1 MLRVTS
7 RIFFLFLFVF
17 VFCVRA
23 HSVHSGEIC
32 KYSKPICD
40 ARSVV
45 FSISAFDPIASAVRI
60 GRELL
65 VASRHAIADEVEVR
79 VKTKGNKL
87 LIAEV
92 VPTSYSGD
100 IILLKVP
107 GLPDGPNLTLA
118 KVNLGEE
125 IFSIGTD
132 VSRKNI
138 RVYRPGKVMF
148 LPPKGKPLARLHHDA
163 YSQPG
168 NSGGAVVNASGQL
181 VGIVT
186 SGGDGRYEAIPAQA
200 IESLQNQSGPRY
212 RQVSMERGAAIRV
225 CVLKLDEV
233 RSKRRQKVTVED
245 IKAIATSC
253 PRSQNRQ
260 LIDLAAQ
267 TLGLAGHMEN
277 SIEMFEGSL
286 EEDPNAL
293 NSRIGLLVSLSLAG
307 RYEDSLPHLRWL
319 LDNNVVDLQ
328 VLRLAIQS
336 GVWGGDRAL
345 AERAFLLLKKINPKI
360 APTAKRFLT
369 SPPPRPKRQIR

>member
-1 MLRVTS
+1 
-7 RIFFLFLFVF
+7 
-17 VFCVRA
+17 
-23 HSVHSGEIC
+23 
-32 KYSKPICD
+32 
-40 ARSVV
+40 
-45 FSISAFDPIASAVRI
+45 
-60 GRELL
+60 
-65 VASRHAIADEVEVR
+65 
-79 VKTKGNKL
+79 
-87 LIAEV
+87 
-92 VPTSYSGD
+92 
-100 IILLKVP
+100 
-107 GLPDGPNLTLA
+107 
-118 KVNLGEE
+118 
-125 IFSIGTD
+125 
-132 VSRKNI
+132 
-138 RVYRPGKVMF
+138 
-148 LPPKGKPLARLHHDA
+148 
-163 YSQPG
+163 
-168 NSGGAVVNASGQL
+168 GAVVNASGQL
-181 VGIVT
+181 VGIVA

-360 APTAKRFLT
+360 
-369 SPPPRPKRQIR
+369 